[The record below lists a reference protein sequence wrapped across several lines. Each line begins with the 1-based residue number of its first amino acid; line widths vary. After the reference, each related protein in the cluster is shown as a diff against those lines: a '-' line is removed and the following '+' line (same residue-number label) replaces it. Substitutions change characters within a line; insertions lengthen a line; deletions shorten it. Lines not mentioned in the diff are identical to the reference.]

1 MRLLTILPTL
11 GLVGQALATSHQCS
25 SYADVPERSGQI
37 SSDKAVKEYFA
48 KLAPPTKKTLLHD
61 TTGPEAGAD
70 VRSTSP
76 RLPFSD
82 FMHHMR

>member
-11 GLVGQALATSHQCS
+11 GLVGQALATSHECS

-37 SSDKAVKEYFA
+37 PSDKAVKEYFA

-70 VRSTSP
+70 VRFTSP
-76 RLPFSD
+76 RPRFPD
-82 FMHHMR
+82 FVHYTR